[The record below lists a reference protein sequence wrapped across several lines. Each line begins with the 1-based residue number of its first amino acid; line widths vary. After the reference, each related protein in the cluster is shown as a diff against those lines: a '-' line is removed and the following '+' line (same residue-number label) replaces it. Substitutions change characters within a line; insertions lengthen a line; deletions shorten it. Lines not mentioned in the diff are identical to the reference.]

1 MASNESANNLGKVAE
16 TLADGEGLQ
25 AHALSAKYRVNKH

>member
-1 MASNESANNLGKVAE
+1 MASHESANTLGKVAE

-25 AHALSAKYRVNKH
+25 AHALSAKYRVNKR